1 MWLSSVFT
9 SIHDLSLVTADCL
22 LTYAVTGT
30 EYCFVLFACCCTLLL
45 CFLSFALLS
54 VLEVLD
60 TLSAETHALWYILG
74 NRTSHI
80 VDQPGVCGCTAGF
93 STHAARWSRQPAS
106 GLWHMLVVVP
116 CENELL
122 HGSAKVLADLII
134 TIACILH
141 GSVIQSLPYTCT

>member
-30 EYCFVLFACCCTLLL
+30 ESCFVLFACCCTLLL

-60 TLSAETHALWYILG
+60 TLSAETHAL
-74 NRTSHI
+74 
-80 VDQPGVCGCTAGF
+80 
-93 STHAARWSRQPAS
+93 
-106 GLWHMLVVVP
+106 
-116 CENELL
+116 
-122 HGSAKVLADLII
+122 
-134 TIACILH
+134 
-141 GSVIQSLPYTCT
+141 